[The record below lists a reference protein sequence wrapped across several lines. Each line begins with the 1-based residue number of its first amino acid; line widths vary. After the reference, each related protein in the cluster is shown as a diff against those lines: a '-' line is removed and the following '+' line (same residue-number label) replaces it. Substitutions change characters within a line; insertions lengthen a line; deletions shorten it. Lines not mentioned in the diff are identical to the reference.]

1 MLPIVSPLLR
11 TDDIQTTA
19 LDRPV
24 RPLAGR
30 PTAVDRVAF
39 LLILALAASLRLFH
53 VTAPFTDLHAWRQLD
68 TVAMARNFYERSFW
82 PFDPEVNWGG
92 RNGYLEAECPLIPA
106 LIAVVYRIVGT
117 HEIAGRII
125 IIAFSLALVWATY
138 RLALILDGR
147 RSVARGAA
155 FLVAVSPVAIF
166 FGRIVIPDTPMVF
179 FTVLAL
185 VGFAEFSR
193 SGSVRWMVTGASA
206 LTIACLLKLPAVLV
220 GPAIVALLV
229 GQRGW
234 SAFRDPRVW
243 LAGVI
248 PLTITAAWYWRAHV
262 VFEQTGLTMGIL
274 GTPAKIYPAYVSPG
288 PWTNVFSKWS
298 TWALLSDSDF
308 YVWMFLRFY
317 HTLLLPVGFVG
328 AMLGAFLWKAPGRRA
343 MTVWLTSLAVFFFIT
358 ENVQRG
364 HEYYQLPFVVVAAI
378 FFGGAAWPLFDDAW
392 LKRHLGGG
400 RLLLPSYMVI
410 IALLAIASIYS
421 SGAFGI
427 FYQERSGA
435 AERMRQAGRVI
446 DVITDDNDLAIVV
459 DDYGIMSPVL
469 LYFAH
474 LKGWSFEPTDV
485 SPAVIDN
492 LRRLGARYF
501 VTSRWRAL
509 KTERPEAAAFLEKYQ
524 DLSITGVPADTRL
537 IDLRLRK

>member
-1 MLPIVSPLLR
+1 V
-11 TDDIQTTA
+11 
-19 LDRPV
+19 
-24 RPLAGR
+24 
-30 PTAVDRVAF
+30 F
-39 LLILALAASLRLFH
+39 LLILAFAGSLRLFH
-53 VTAPFTDLHAWRQLD
+53 FTAPITDLHAWRQLD
-68 TVAMARNFYERSFW
+68 TLAMARNFYEGSFW

-106 LIAVVYRIVGT
+106 LIAVVYRIVGP
-117 HEIAGRII
+117 HEIAGRLI

-155 FLVAVSPVAIF
+155 FLMAVSPAAIY

-206 LTIACLLKLPAVLV
+206 LTLACLLKLPAVVV

-248 PLTITAAWYWRAHV
+248 PLAITAAWYWRAHV
-262 VFEQTGLTMGIL
+262 VFERTGLTMGIL
-274 GTPAKIYPAYVSPG
+274 GAPAKIYPAYVSPG
-288 PWTNVFSKWS
+288 PWTNVLSKWS
-298 TWALLSDSDF
+298 TPALLSDSDF
-308 YVWMFLRFY
+308 YARMFLRFY
-317 HTLLLPVGFVG
+317 HTLLLPAGFLG

-343 MTVWLTSLAVFFFIT
+343 MAVWLTSLTIFFLTT

-378 FFGGAAWPLFDDAW
+378 FFGAAAWPLFDEAW

-400 RLLLPSYMVI
+400 RLLLPSYMVL
-410 IALLAIASIYS
+410 IAVLAIASIYG
-421 SGAFGI
+421 SGAIAI
-427 FYQERSGA
+427 FFQPRDGA
-435 AERMRQAGRVI
+435 VAERLRYTGRVI

-459 DDYGIMSPVL
+459 DDYGIMSPIL

-474 LKGWSFEPTDV
+474 LKGWSFEPRDV

-492 LRRLGARYF
+492 LRGLGARYF
-501 VTSRWRAL
+501 VTTRWSDLER
-509 KTERPEAAAFLEKYQ
+509 ERPETTAVLEQYQ
-524 DLSITGVPADTRL
+524 DLLITGAPADTRL
-537 IDLRLRK
+537 LDLQLRK